1 MARKYDEKLEQF
13 IVNNVVDD
21 EFIVAEGNQ
30 ASKISDFEAALD
42 MLECERSDKDY
53 DWMSDIFIP
62 EFPSIVMTDASI
74 WVNQYFQNRDF
85 VNVFLEGDTPE
96 DAAKCESVKK
106 VINKTLNVKKVY
118 HYQKYVRAR
127 LINALCGEVYVI
139 CWWEKDTEP
148 AILGYEDKEVG
159 LGIDAFGNE
168 IVNPD
173 VQEEQTQVIR
183 EPVFG
188 NRIKAD
194 HFNYDVI
201 DPRNVFTD
209 NKYSYSIQDKD
220 WVTIRSEKTYEM
232 LKADEDKNGY
242 FNLDQVKEYAKQT
255 AEPESRTTTDPDG
268 GAPFDNTK
276 IKWFDVL
283 ERFGKYWAIIKNRD
297 EFGNPTE
304 IEPGLTDTGD
314 IKSGAELVETII
326 TVAYIDRYRT
336 LIRFQPTPFIDANGY
351 PFKPIIR
358 GLCYVHPTKDK
369 GLSDGK
375 YMTEIQ
381 KGINDTFNMSNDR
394 VKLATLPTFKGR
406 KYALEDNDTVFVE
419 PEHVI
424 ELENPETDLMELV
437 VRDDIG
443 GAINQIGMLRAQGN
457 QVTSI
462 YPTTMGNETSRAETA
477 TSISAME
484 GRTNMRANYKSMTFE
499 YTFLTE
505 MYWMIL
511 QMFYRF
517 CEEETAVKVMGESG
531 QYFDPITDYTYK
543 PVTSSIELEYN
554 KMNKIRMWDS
564 ILSRIAQIPNPNIY
578 KAINF
583 ILTKIAELMGEE
595 YSVFTKMLLD
605 ENAPPPQGPGANPPA
620 GEGLGNATNQSGVQ
634 QGGIEQALR
643 SGQIAS
649 MGG

>member
-1 MARKYDEKLEQF
+1 MARKYDEKIEQV
-13 IVNNVVDD
+13 ILNNVIDD

-30 ASKISDFEAALD
+30 AAKISAFEAALD

-85 VNVFLEGDTPE
+85 VSVFLEGDSQE
-96 DAAKCESVKK
+96 DAAKCESAKR
-106 VINKTLNVKKVY
+106 VINKTLNIKKVY

-127 LINALCGEVYVI
+127 LLNTLCGEVYAI
-139 CWWEKDTEP
+139 CWWQKESEP
-148 AILGYEDKEVG
+148 AILGYEAKQVP
-159 LGIDAFGNE
+159 LGVDEFGNE
-168 IVNPD
+168 ITDPA
-173 VQEEQTQVIR
+173 VQQEQVQVIQ
-183 EPVFG
+183 EPVYG
-188 NRIKAD
+188 ERVKCD
-194 HFNYDVI
+194 HFNYDII

-232 LKADEDKNGY
+232 LVADQDKNGY
-242 FNLDQVKEYAKQT
+242 FNLDLVKEYAKKT
-255 AEPESRTTTDPDG
+255 VEPEGRTVTEPEG
-268 GAPFDNTK
+268 GAPFDNVK

-283 ERFGKYWAIIKNRD
+283 ERFGKYWAIVTKRD
-297 EFGNPTE
+297 DYGNPTE
-304 IEPGLTDTGD
+304 ITPGLTETGD
-314 IKSGAELVETII
+314 VKDGAELVETII
-326 TVAYIDRYRT
+326 TVAYIDRYRV
-336 LIRFQPTPFIDANGY
+336 LIRFQATPFIDANGY
-351 PFKPIIR
+351 PFKPIVR

-437 VRDDIG
+437 VRDDIS
-443 GAINQIGMLRAQGN
+443 GAMNQIGMLKSQGN

-484 GRTNMRANYKSMTFE
+484 GRTNMRANYKSLTFE

-505 MYWMIL
+505 IYWMIL

-517 CEEETAVKVMGESG
+517 ASLETADTVMGEVAPM
-531 QYFDPITDYTYK
+531 FDPITDYTYK

-564 ILSRIAQIPNPNIY
+564 VLSRIAQVPNPNIY

-583 ILTKIAELMGEE
+583 ILGRIAELMGEE
-595 YSVFTKMLLD
+595 YSVFGKMLLD
-605 ENAPPPQGPGANPPA
+605 ENAAPPQGPGANPA
-620 GEGLGNATNQSGVQ
+620 SGEGLGNATNQSGVP
-634 QGGIEQALR
+634 QGGPEQAIR
-643 SGQIAS
+643 SGQIGG

>member
-1 MARKYDEKLEQF
+1 MGKYDTNIESYIAKN
-13 IVNNVVDD
+13 IADD

-30 ASKISDFEAALD
+30 QSKINDFESAID

-62 EFPSIVMTDASI
+62 EFPSIIMTDASL

-85 VNVFLEGDTPE
+85 VSVFLEGDAETDQP
-96 DAAKCESVKK
+96 KCNAVKK
-106 VINKTLNVKKVY
+106 VINKTLNVKGVY

-127 LINALCGEVYVI
+127 LINALCGEVYVV
-139 CWWEKDTEP
+139 CWWQKDELDAIVGYNEQEK
-148 AILGYEDKEVG
+148 G
-159 LGIDAFGNE
+159 LGIDVDGNE
-168 IVNPD
+168 MVDPTQ
-173 VQEEQTQVIR
+173 QEEQTQVIR

-188 NRIKAD
+188 KKIKAD

-209 NKYSYSIQDKD
+209 DQYCYSIQDKD
-220 WVTIRSEKTYEM
+220 WVIIRSEKTYNM
-232 LKADEDKNGY
+232 LKADEEKNGY
-242 FNLDQVKEYAKQT
+242 FNLDIVKKYAET
-255 AEPESRTTTDPDG
+255 ASTPTARTIAEPDG
-268 GAPFDNTK
+268 GAPFDKTN

-283 ERFGKYWAIIKNRD
+283 ERFGKYWSIVKARD
-297 EFGNPTE
+297 DDGNPTE
-304 IEPGLTDTGD
+304 ITPGVDENGRISTE
-314 IKSGAELVETII
+314 AELVETLI
-326 TVAYIDRYRT
+326 TIANIDNNRT
-336 LIRFQPTPFIDANGY
+336 LIRYQATPFIDANGY

-358 GLCYVHPTKDK
+358 GLCYIHPTKDK

-375 YMTEIQ
+375 YMSEIQ

-406 KYALEDNDTVFVE
+406 KYALEDNDTVFIE

-437 VRDDIG
+437 VRDDVS
-443 GAINQIGMLRAQGN
+443 GAMNQIGMLKGQGN

-477 TSISAME
+477 TAISATE
-484 GRTNMRANYKSMTFE
+484 GRTNMRANYKSLTFE

-505 MYWMIL
+505 MYWMLL

-517 CEEETAVKVMGESG
+517 ASEQTATKIMGEDG
-531 QYFDPITDYTYK
+531 QYFDPVGDYTYK

-554 KMNKIRMWDS
+554 KMNKIRLWDS
-564 ILSRIAQIPNPNIY
+564 VLSRIANVPNPNVY

-583 ILTKIAELMGEE
+583 VLGKVAELMGEE
-595 YSVFTKMLLD
+595 YSTINKLMMD
-605 ENAPPPQGPGANPPA
+605 EGAPPPTGPGREPA
-620 GEGLGNATNQSGVQ
+620 AGDGMGNASNE
-634 QGGIEQALR
+634 QGIPMGGAEQALR
-643 SGQIAS
+643 GGNIAS